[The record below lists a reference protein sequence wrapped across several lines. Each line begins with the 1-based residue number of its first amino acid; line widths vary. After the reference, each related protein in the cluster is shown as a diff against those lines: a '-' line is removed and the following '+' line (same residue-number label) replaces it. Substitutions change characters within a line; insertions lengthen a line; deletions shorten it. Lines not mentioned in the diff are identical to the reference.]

1 MLDKELTTW
10 LSQKINFEIG
20 AQLPPLRQGVEQI
33 KQEMNA
39 RGVLQSGMTVHNV
52 GELCNDSIS
61 QKAEII
67 SQTIINVVQDAEVEY
82 SDYLAGQLKEIA
94 SKHLPK
100 GMGDLEGYVKQVG
113 KLTGISTLDSIYN
126 RFKEKFR
133 ITRDI
138 NLRRIHNNIDLLMVK
153 LKKIAETTQEDKST
167 VFNINAPV
175 GTIQT
180 GDKSSANIT
189 QNIIDSAASELL
201 SEALR
206 IIEEAIIKEEAPEFP
221 KDEVLEIIRESHG
234 ELTKKKPNITKLRSF
249 FLTVSTSIQSIA
261 SLKTAYEILKP
272 AFGILGIPL
281 P

>member
-1 MLDKELTTW
+1 MLDKELTT
-10 LSQKINFEIG
+10 LLGQKINFEIG

-33 KQEMNA
+33 KREMNA

-61 QKAEII
+61 PKAEII
-67 SQTIINVVQDAEVEY
+67 SQTIINILQDAEVEY
-82 SDYLAGQLKEIA
+82 SDYLGGQLKEIA
-94 SKHLPK
+94 SKHLPE

-113 KLTGISTLDSIYN
+113 RLTGISTLDSIYN

-133 ITRDI
+133 ITRDV

-175 GTIQT
+175 GAIQT
-180 GDKSSANIT
+180 GDKSTANIT
-189 QNIIDSAASELL
+189 QNIDSATSELL
-201 SEALR
+201 SKALR
-206 IIEEAIIKEEAPEFP
+206 IIEKAIIKEEATEFP
-221 KDEVLEIIRESHG
+221 KEEVLEIIRESHD
-234 ELTKKKPNITKLRSF
+234 ELTKKKPNITKLKSF

>member
-1 MLDKELTTW
+1 MLDKELTTL

-33 KQEMNA
+33 KREMNA

-100 GMGDLEGYVKQVG
+100 GMGNLEGYVKQVG

-189 QNIIDSAASELL
+189 QNIDSAASELL

-234 ELTKKKPNITKLRSF
+234 ELTKKKSNITKLRSF

-272 AFGILGIPL
+272 AFGILRIPL